1 MGLRRART
9 DATTVC
15 RTFAPAP
22 MAAPILRR
30 PCAVR
35 IHRVIGALHGFT
47 LLPRISRSLGGAYEV
62 INAFLGDTPVAGE
75 HPCPGQST

>member
-1 MGLRRART
+1 
-9 DATTVC
+9 
-15 RTFAPAP
+15 
-22 MAAPILRR
+22 
-30 PCAVR
+30 VR